1 MEKSARIAIL
11 KLDHLYY
18 KHDSLHNKI
27 KAKLNG
33 DSKEVYLLQKD
44 SQTVIEELVTIVNRH
59 GTPRMKLRATLYSVY
74 HQAIHNRYGRAR
86 DLLMKTHIGDII
98 HLQDI
103 TN

>member
-1 MEKSARIAIL
+1 M

-18 KHDSLHNKI
+18 KHDSLNEKI
-27 KAKLNG
+27 KAKLA
-33 DSKEVYLLQKD
+33 SSPEQAKEVYIIQGESSKVL
-44 SQTVIEELVTIVNRH
+44 EELTVIVNRN
-59 GTPRMKLRATLYSVY
+59 GTPRMKLRATLYYVY
-74 HQAIHNRYGRAR
+74 NHSIHNRFAKAR